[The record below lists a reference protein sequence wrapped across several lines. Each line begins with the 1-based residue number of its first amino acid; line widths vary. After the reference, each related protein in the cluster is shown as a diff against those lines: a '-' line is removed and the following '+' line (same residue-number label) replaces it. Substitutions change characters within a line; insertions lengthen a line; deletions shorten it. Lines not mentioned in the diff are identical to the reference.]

1 MNEKIDGKMQYFFF
15 IIHLLFYIIYI
26 IFNNLINVC
35 KELISTWITF
45 IIEFLIFLIA
55 EALFWKN
62 MRNIGPIWLL
72 RRRIEFPYS
81 YSFQTILL
89 SRKYA
94 SWFTNGWKE
103 VATRRWKLS
112 RISQNENVHIL
123 CIILHV
129 DLFFYKKIFIRW
141 F

>member
-1 MNEKIDGKMQYFFF
+1 MVKCNIFFLLYIYYFT
-15 IIHLLFYIIYI
+15 IYI

-35 KELISTWITF
+35 KEVLINTWITF

-81 YSFQTILL
+81 HSFQTILL